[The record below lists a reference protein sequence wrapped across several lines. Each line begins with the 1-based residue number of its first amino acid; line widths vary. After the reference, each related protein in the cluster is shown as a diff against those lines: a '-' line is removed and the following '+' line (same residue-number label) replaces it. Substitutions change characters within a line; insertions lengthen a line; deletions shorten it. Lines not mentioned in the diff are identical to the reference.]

1 MEVAIL
7 NWGRHPATAHCDVA
21 NEPGKYERKK
31 QRYSERD
38 QIERR
43 QLNSPQNEAKRVEQS
58 SQFAEADSL
67 LVSLEVVRPS
77 TIPILNPRL
86 QSPFSKSLEEIC
98 FLECTG
104 IALTNHALQHRE
116 PVSP

>member
-43 QLNSPQNEAKRVEQS
+43 QLNSPQNGAKRVEGQS

-67 LVSLEVVRPS
+67 LVFEVVRPS

-86 QSPFSKSLEEIC
+86 QSPFLEIC
-98 FLECTG
+98 CRNLF
-104 IALTNHALQHRE
+104 
-116 PVSP
+116 S